1 MNVPRAT
8 ICFQAF
14 AILVLACGGCARD
27 PGRAAVAGAV
37 TIDGQPLAK
46 GTIRFLATGETQ
58 GPLAAG
64 EILNGTYAIDA
75 EHGPVIGEHRVE
87 ILADESDQLPYD
99 IMDPAEYQKHGPFQR
114 PVQPLPARYNT
125 ATTLTATIRA
135 DQANEIDFAL
145 TSKP

>member
-1 MNVPRAT
+1 MNLARSA
-8 ICFQAF
+8 ICFVFTA
-14 AILVLACGGCARD
+14 LVACGGCGRD
-27 PGRAAVAGAV
+27 TGRAAVAGAV
-37 TIDGQPLAK
+37 TVDGQPLAK
-46 GTIRFLATGETQ
+46 GTIRFVATGDTQ

-64 EILNGTYAIDA
+64 EINAGKYSIDA
-75 EHGPVIGEHRVE
+75 EQGPVIGEHRVE
-87 ILADESDQLPYD
+87 IFADDSDQLPYD

-135 DQANEIDFAL
+135 DQANKIDFAL